1 MRSWKVN
8 ATAQAILTSFSW
20 FLRFW
25 VKFCRVAKLQWTD
38 FHFYVLEY
46 NDLRFILKLA
56 FTNFIF
62 DIKKIRR
69 ARRIKCARQKATY
82 GRIGSI
88 SGNIG
93 LSMASKEI
101 LNTTWA
107 EISTWWVRANVN
119 ANCYCMS
126 EWKLIFGRVFV
137 RNLITFEGVFIKTD
151 QL

>member
-1 MRSWKVN
+1 M
-8 ATAQAILTSFSW
+8 
-20 FLRFW
+20 
-25 VKFCRVAKLQWTD
+25 AKLQWTD

-69 ARRIKCARQKATY
+69 AGRIKCARQKATY

-101 LNTTWA
+101 LNTTSA
-107 EISTWWVRANVN
+107 EIST
-119 ANCYCMS
+119 
-126 EWKLIFGRVFV
+126 
-137 RNLITFEGVFIKTD
+137 
-151 QL
+151 